1 LAAVLSRGGG
11 GPQGPPVVS
20 PPAGR
25 RRDERGMT
33 TAEYA
38 VGTVGAACMGG
49 ILIIVCQ
56 DDWWLNLVQAI
67 LDRITGWLSIGEQP
81 MFRVR

>member
-1 LAAVLSRGGG
+1 
-11 GPQGPPVVS
+11 
-20 PPAGR
+20 
-25 RRDERGMT
+25 MT